1 MSSVGAFAP
10 ANPAGAFRTVP
21 RGRMAVGVAS
31 VAMLFAVDVLMV
43 TAAFMVAYFVRFVVS
58 GSFTSALPV
67 EHYVRTGLAVGIAA
81 ALLMPVQGLGELERR
96 RSWPTR
102 LRVIT
107 SSVSTGAVVAMVF
120 SFDQDQRLS
129 RAWLAIGWSLS
140 IGMVLQAVL
149 LWQIAAVAERDSALA
164 RPMIAAFVLNCAASV
179 AIAAHWLFPM
189 PALFAA
195 VMVVPLALAWVKTGK
210 TARTAAQ

>member
-1 MSSVGAFAP
+1 MGG
-10 ANPAGAFRTVP
+10 N
-21 RGRMAVGVAS
+21 
-31 VAMLFAVDVLMV
+31 DVLANMG
-43 TAAFMVAYFVRFVVS
+43 AVRFLVMGV
-58 GSFTSALPV
+58 
-67 EHYVRTGLAVGIAA
+67 
-81 ALLMPVQGLGELERR
+81 R
-96 RSWPTR
+96 RSY
-102 LRVIT
+102 LDFFL
-107 SSVSTGAVVAMVF
+107 GF
-120 SFDQDQRLS
+120 
-129 RAWLAIGWSLS
+129 GWSLS

-195 VMVVPLALAWVKTGK
+195 VMVVPLALAWFKTGE

>member
-1 MSSVGAFAP
+1 MTP
-10 ANPAGAFRTVP
+10 KLLLRI
-21 RGRMAVGVAS
+21 AS
-31 VAMLFAVDVLMV
+31 VISLVFALGHSLGGLNQWSPMGGNAVLANMG
-43 TAAFMVAYFVRFVVS
+43 AVRFLVMGV
-58 GSFTSALPV
+58 
-67 EHYVRTGLAVGIAA
+67 
-81 ALLMPVQGLGELERR
+81 R
-96 RSWPTR
+96 RSY
-102 LRVIT
+102 LDFFL
-107 SSVSTGAVVAMVF
+107 GF
-120 SFDQDQRLS
+120 
-129 RAWLAIGWSLS
+129 GWSLS